1 MQLRLAA
8 RRSFGPPTGAL
19 FAKPPTP
26 LRAAA
31 DQAHGANAGAL
42 SPPGGVTI
50 PCRPTVARATV
61 DGRAGSSPQARW
73 DGIASLA
80 SCPVEPGLIRPPPA
94 FQRCRSEERRV
105 GKEGVRKGRTRW

>member
-1 MQLRLAA
+1 MNADTITADLDGRKMQLSLAA

-50 PCRPTVARATV
+50 PCHPTVAR
-61 DGRAGSSPQARW
+61 
-73 DGIASLA
+73 
-80 SCPVEPGLIRPPPA
+80 
-94 FQRCRSEERRV
+94 RSEEQTSELQSLMRISYAV
-105 GKEGVRKGRTRW
+105 FCLNKKNTLITHTK